1 MKSIE
6 LGISAKQC
14 PLCPATGVRTQAGP
28 GEGREPVVTGKSNVR
43 HIRGILPVVY
53 KQRVMD
59 ISTKTASEIM
69 FATGNANKLREVC
82 SNMTA
87 APSTFWK

>member
-1 MKSIE
+1 MRAE
-6 LGISAKQC
+6 HH
-14 PLCPATGVRTQAGP
+14 PLHPMTGARAQGEA
-28 GEGREPVVTGKSNVR
+28 GEGKEPVVTGKSNVR

-59 ISTKTASEIM
+59 NSTKTASEIM

-82 SNMTA
+82 HTSAISAQALQKVCT
-87 APSTFWK
+87 